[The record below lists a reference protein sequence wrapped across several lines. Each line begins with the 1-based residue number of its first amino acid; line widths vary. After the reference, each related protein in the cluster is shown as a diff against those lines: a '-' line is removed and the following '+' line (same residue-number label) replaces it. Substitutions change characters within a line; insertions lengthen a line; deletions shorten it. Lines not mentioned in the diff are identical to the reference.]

1 MGDLTWADSRSLLV
15 GNLLASGEQLSDVQR
30 EAEESLAFVR
40 KVRFGL
46 VIDIVTTQLALIRTL
61 RGLTPKFGC
70 LDDGDMDEPRMEH
83 HLSSNPVLAMAACW
97 YWIRK
102 LQARYLAGEY
112 TAAMDASSK
121 AQRLLWTSPSR
132 WETAEFCFY
141 GALSRTASWDSAPPD
156 QKLRHFEA
164 LKAHQNQLDIWARN
178 CPENFENRAALV
190 GAEIARIEGREL
202 DAERLYDQPLGS
214 ARANGF
220 IHNEA
225 LAYELAARF
234 YAARGFEEFARVY
247 LGRAREGYLRWGAVG
262 KARQLEELHPHL
274 VEQER
279 FPTSTTGA
287 PVERL
292 DLATVIKVSQAVS
305 GEMVLEKLIDTLMRT
320 AIEHAGAERGLLI
333 LSRDAGQRIAADAT
347 TSGNTVVVHVP
358 DERVSSAVLPE
369 SVLAYVM
376 RPQESVI
383 LDDASAQNAFSVD
396 PYIGG
401 RHARSV
407 ICLPLSKRG
416 KPIGVLYLEDN
427 LAPDLFAPRRVAV
440 LKLLA
445 SQAAMSLENTRLYR
459 DLAQRE
465 AKIRRLVDANVVGMQ
480 IWDLDGTILEA
491 NDALLR
497 MVGYER
503 EDLV

>member
-1 MGDLTWADSRSLLV
+1 MIMPCTRHVRAGRDLIRRAFDVANEMGDLTWAASRSLLV
-15 GNLLASGEQLSDVQR
+15 GNLLASGEQLAEVQR
-30 EAEESLAFVR
+30 EAEDSLAFPR

-83 HLSSNPVLAMAACW
+83 HLSSNPVVAMAACW
-97 YWIRK
+97 YWVRK
-102 LQARYLAGEY
+102 LQARYLACDH
-112 TAAMDASSK
+112 TAAMAPSSK

-141 GALSRTASWDSAPPD
+141 GALSHAASWDSAPPD

-164 LKAHQNQLDIWARN
+164 LKAHHNQLAIWART
-178 CPENFENRAALV
+178 CPDNFENRAALV

-202 DAERLYDQPLGS
+202 DAERLYEQAIGS

-247 LGRAREGYLRWGAVG
+247 LRRAREGYLRWGAVG

-287 PVERL
+287 PDARL

-305 GEMVLEKLIDTLMRT
+305 GEMVLEKLIDTLMRA

-333 LSRDAGQRIAADAT
+333 LVGDAEHQIAADAT
-347 TSGNTVVVHVP
+347 TSGNTGVVHVLV
-358 DERVSSAVLPE
+358 ERVSSAVLPG
-369 SVLAYVM
+369 SVLHYGMRTPDDVM
-376 RPQESVI
+376 
-383 LDDASAQNAFSVD
+383 F
-396 PYIGG
+396 
-401 RHARSV
+401 
-407 ICLPLSKRG
+407 
-416 KPIGVLYLEDN
+416 
-427 LAPDLFAPRRVAV
+427 
-440 LKLLA
+440 
-445 SQAAMSLENTRLYR
+445 
-459 DLAQRE
+459 
-465 AKIRRLVDANVVGMQ
+465 
-480 IWDLDGTILEA
+480 
-491 NDALLR
+491 
-497 MVGYER
+497 
-503 EDLV
+503 